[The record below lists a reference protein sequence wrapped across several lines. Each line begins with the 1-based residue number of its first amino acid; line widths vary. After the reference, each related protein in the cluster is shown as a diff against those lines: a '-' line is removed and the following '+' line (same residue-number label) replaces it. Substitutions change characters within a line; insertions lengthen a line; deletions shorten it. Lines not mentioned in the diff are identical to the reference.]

1 MSRYQER
8 FRKSTLCIAIAASTV
23 LLAGCGAGAG
33 TGTAASGADSSVRAS
48 EDQPEAPSSTV
59 VLSVRLPQRMMN
71 LGIPIDVVATVSGE
85 TLTMNK
91 SGDVYSL
98 DIALPLFR
106 EYAIFFAAQR
116 NTDGLLLASAQ
127 TTVSTDANVVPMAI
141 PQQLFNTNI
150 DDDSDGFDNISEIE
164 RGSEPRLQTADFD
177 GDGIPNESDSD
188 DDNDGIL
195 DAYDA
200 FPLDASEGVDTDGD
214 GIGDGR
220 DRDDDNDQILDVDD
234 KFPLDANESLDLDL
248 DGIGNSVDLDDD
260 GDGTIDLEDPQPS
273 NPNIT
278 GNEDSDND
286 GFRDL
291 EDKFPYNAL
300 EHADA
305 DGDGIGDEADTDDD
319 NNGIPDIQDNAIVG
333 IPFSQRIPTIDG
345 AYGWWEWSDAG
356 RSDNKGNY
364 LNINHLMID
373 EKGLFV
379 DGTGE
384 TDWNALGNR
393 SYWRAKHD
401 GTNLYVLIVVK
412 NEPFFEFFNDS
423 TDIWKDDTVELY
435 FDIGNDKNTSFVAN
449 DYQRIFRYEHNAS
462 DNILDG
468 FNAATG
474 MSTYYRTSRAMEMIN
489 QTQSIYEISVNMASI
504 GLRPEE
510 RFGMDV
516 QINDDD
522 DGGDRDAKWAWFAPS
537 YQDESWNN
545 PSLFGTAVLAPV
557 RIANGID

>member
-1 MSRYQER
+1 MTCYKQT
-8 FRKSTLCIAIAASTV
+8 FRKSTLCIAIAASTMV
-23 LLAGCGAGAG
+23 LIGCGAGAG
-33 TGTAASGADSSVRAS
+33 STTGGVGQSVRS
-48 EDQPEAPSSTV
+48 TEGQQEAPSSTV
-59 VLSVRLPQRMMN
+59 SLSVRLPQRMNN

-91 SGDVYSL
+91 SDDVYTL

-106 EYAIFFAAQR
+106 EYAVFLAAQR
-116 NTDGLLLASAQ
+116 STDGLILAAAQ
-127 TTVSTDANVVPMAI
+127 TTVSTDANFVPLAI
-141 PQQLFNTNI
+141 PQQLFSTDI

-188 DDNDGIL
+188 DDNDGIA

-214 GIGDGR
+214 GIGDNR

-248 DGIGNSVDLDDD
+248 DGLGNSVDLDDD

-278 GNEDSDND
+278 GNEDSDGD

-305 DGDGIGDEADTDDD
+305 DGDGIGDEADPDDD
-319 NNGIPDIQDNAIVG
+319 NNGIPDIQDDSIVG
-333 IPFSQRIPTIDG
+333 IPFSARIPTIDG

-356 RSDNKGNY
+356 QSDNQGNY

-373 EKGLFV
+373 EKGIHV
-379 DGTGE
+379 DGAGE
-384 TDWNALGNR
+384 TDWYEL
-393 SYWRAKHD
+393 SDSSFWRAKHD
-401 GTNLYVLIVVK
+401 GTNLYILTVVK
-412 NEPFFEFFNDS
+412 REPFFEHFSDS
-423 TDIWKDDTVELY
+423 TDIWHDDTVDLY
-435 FDIGNDKNTSFVAN
+435 FDIGNDKDTVYGSD
-449 DYQRIFRYEHNAS
+449 DYHRLFRYEHNAS
-462 DNILDG
+462 DNVLDG
-468 FNAATG
+468 FHSANG
-474 MSTYYRTSRAMEMIN
+474 MRTYYRSSRAMEMAN

-504 GLRPEE
+504 GLRPED

-516 QINDDD
+516 HINDDD
-522 DGGDRDAKWAWFAPS
+522 DGGNRDAKWGWFAPS

-545 PSLFGTAVLAPV
+545 PSLFGTAALGPV
-557 RIANGID
+557 RAANAD

>member
-1 MSRYQER
+1 MTRYQEQ
-8 FRKSTLCIAIAASTV
+8 FRKSTLCIAIAASTMIIV
-23 LLAGCGAGAG
+23 GCGAG
-33 TGTAASGADSSVRAS
+33 TGTSTGIDPSVRSS
-48 EDQPEAPSSTV
+48 EEQQEVPSSTV
-59 VLSVRLPQRMMN
+59 ALSVRLPQRMMN

-91 SGDVYSL
+91 NGDLYSL

-106 EYAIFFAAQR
+106 EYAVFLAAQR
-116 NTDGLLLASAQ
+116 STDGLILAAAQ
-127 TTVSTDANVVPMAI
+127 TTVSTDANHVPLAI
-141 PQQLFNTNI
+141 PQQLFSTDI

-188 DDNDGIL
+188 DDNDGIA
-195 DAYDA
+195 DVYDA

-214 GIGDGR
+214 GIGDNR

-248 DGIGNSVDLDDD
+248 DGLGNSVDLDDD

-278 GNEDSDND
+278 GNEDSDGD

-291 EDKFPYNAL
+291 EDAFPYNAS
-300 EHADA
+300 EHSDA
-305 DGDGIGDEADTDDD
+305 DGDGIGDEADPDDD

-333 IPFSQRIPTIDG
+333 IPFSTRIPTIDG

-364 LNINHLMID
+364 LHINHLMID

-384 TDWNALGNR
+384 TDWNALGQ
-393 SYWRAKHD
+393 SSFWRAKHD

-412 NEPFFEFFNDS
+412 NEPFFEHFSDS
-423 TDIWKDDTVELY
+423 SDVWHDDTVELY
-435 FDIGNDKNTSFVAN
+435 FDIGNDKATSFGS
-449 DYQRIFRYEHNAS
+449 DDFQRIFRYDHNAS

-468 FNAATG
+468 FHAAPG
-474 MSTYYRTSRAMEMIN
+474 MRSYYRSSRAMEMMS
-489 QTQSIYEISVNMASI
+489 QTQAIYEISVNLASI
-504 GLRPEE
+504 GLRPEQ
-510 RFGMDV
+510 RFGLDV

-522 DGGDRDAKWAWFAPS
+522 DGGLRDSKWAWYAPS

-545 PSLFGTAVLAPV
+545 PSLFGTAALGPV
-557 RIANGID
+557 RNANAD